1 MLTGCRTTMVWG
13 GELTCADCSPLQGGC
28 TLCFTRGTSSL
39 SLALVGSFDLQQH
52 HLITSIAVR
61 RVLVSFDGAEQR
73 SFMQMPLQM
82 NAQAFFFLGFLLL
95 LFVLLSL
102 ILAKTPSD
110 VQNGERERES
120 EEVRPPPAFHF
131 RGVFFFFQKNWT
143 GGGAF
148 LK

>member
-1 MLTGCRTTMVWG
+1 MVWG

-28 TLCFTRGTSSL
+28 TLCFTSGASSL

-82 NAQAFFFLGFLLL
+82 NAQAFFFRFS
-95 LFVLLSL
+95 FVIICLLSL

-110 VQNGERERES
+110 VQNGERERE
-120 EEVRPPPAFHF
+120 
-131 RGVFFFFQKNWT
+131 
-143 GGGAF
+143 
-148 LK
+148 